1 VGRWSYSFLLSLYSI
16 IPFRRND
23 SCSKLSFL
31 DRDRDHDDYKQFAIR
46 FCFGSGVLV
55 HLRRLDPT
63 PFDGTTWAP
72 TAMMTT
78 IDPFEIIT
86 VCLTILALYTGVI
99 IWITSRLSSLTEK
112 EILDI
117 GALRI
122 EMNTKVDA
130 AKEAFVVSME
140 SVKSDEGKRRHD
152 LANQAQTAVFQLQS
166 QLNALRD
173 GGATKAELNAV
184 ENRLQTAISKVEASV
199 EKLSVKLDIIPEM
212 RLEMSALARLVR
224 EAIGVKA

>member
-1 VGRWSYSFLLSLYSI
+1 
-16 IPFRRND
+16 
-23 SCSKLSFL
+23 
-31 DRDRDHDDYKQFAIR
+31 
-46 FCFGSGVLV
+46 
-55 HLRRLDPT
+55 
-63 PFDGTTWAP
+63 
-72 TAMMTT
+72 
-78 IDPFEIIT
+78 
-86 VCLTILALYTGVI
+86 
-99 IWITSRLSSLTEK
+99 LTEK

-130 AKEAFVVSME
+130 TKEAFVVGME

>member
-1 VGRWSYSFLLSLYSI
+1 
-16 IPFRRND
+16 
-23 SCSKLSFL
+23 
-31 DRDRDHDDYKQFAIR
+31 
-46 FCFGSGVLV
+46 
-55 HLRRLDPT
+55 
-63 PFDGTTWAP
+63 
-72 TAMMTT
+72 MMTT

-130 AKEAFVVSME
+130 TKEAFVVSME